1 MPKAN
6 TIRAVI
12 FVMIILGFMF
22 GVIQLFLL
30 RFEAGDVYPAYS
42 TLRSDPLGSRAF
54 YRGLENL
61 QNISVQRN
69 YRQVDNKEFKEST
82 TFFHIG
88 TPVFDS
94 ESVAATWVE
103 AIDRLTARGG
113 RLVLSFLPI
122 EKKPAAWRM
131 STCSLPRADDSDD
144 SHTGSPEDSDDA
156 ETSADEGIE
165 PSENSAAPPISESN
179 SRCVAL
185 TELWG
190 LVLTFAEKPATEAD
204 KKSHEP
210 MGADL
215 KGLPQKITWH
225 TALYFDQLDSSW
237 RVIYTAE
244 GRPVIVERSY
254 GSGSLVLSADSFY
267 MSNEALRSERF
278 PKLLAW
284 TVGQNNQIV
293 FDETHLGIRKQ
304 PGVLGLIKKYRFQ
317 WVIFALAILAI
328 LFVWKNSVYF
338 VPPRPDAYDRSERDV
353 YATRDST
360 DGLIS
365 LLRRNIP
372 KRQLL
377 QICAR
382 EWRRTFQRT
391 QRFAGS
397 NNDPAETVF
406 EKIKAYGAQSSDP
419 VIGYRRMCKII
430 SRGRHN
436 E

>member
-1 MPKAN
+1 
-6 TIRAVI
+6 
-12 FVMIILGFMF
+12 MIVLGFVL

-54 YRGLENL
+54 YRSLKNL
-61 QNISVQRN
+61 KNTSVQRN
-69 YRQVDNKEFKEST
+69 YRILDNLEFKTPT

-94 ESVAATWVE
+94 ESVAAKWTE
-103 AIDRLTARGG
+103 AIDHLTASGG
-113 RLVLSFLPI
+113 RLVLSFLPV
-122 EKKPAAWRM
+122 EKKPADWRM
-131 STCSLPRADDSDD
+131 STCSQSQADTTDEPG
-144 SHTGSPEDSDDA
+144 TGSPQGSDDV
-156 ETSADEGIE
+156 ETPADQGIE
-165 PSENSAAPPISESN
+165 PTENPAGPPILEDE

-190 LVLTFAEKPATEAD
+190 LALTFADKPAAKAI
-204 KKSHEP
+204 KKSDEP
-210 MGADL
+210 LQAEL
-215 KGLPQKITWH
+215 KRLPPTISWH
-225 TALYFDQLDSSW
+225 TALYFDALDSSW
-237 RVIYTAE
+237 RVIYAAE

-254 GSGSLVLSADSFY
+254 GKGSLVLSADTFY

-284 TVGQNNQIV
+284 TVGPNSQIV

-304 PGVLGLIKKYRFQ
+304 PGVLSLIKRYRFQ
-317 WVIFALAILAI
+317 WFILALVVLAI

-338 VPPRPDAYDRSERDV
+338 VPPPRDGYDRSDRNV
-353 YATRDST
+353 YANRDST
-360 DGLIS
+360 HGLIS

-382 EWRRTFQRT
+382 EWRRAFQRN
-391 QRFAGS
+391 QRFAS
-397 NNDPAETVF
+397 RNADPTKTVF
-406 EKIKAYGAQSSDP
+406 EKIKAYGAQASDP
-419 VIGYRRMCKII
+419 VIGYRRMCSII
-430 SRGRHN
+430 SKGRNH

>member
-6 TIRAVI
+6 IIRAVAFVVI
-12 FVMIILGFMF
+12 FLGFVL

-278 PKLLAW
+278 PQLLAW

-338 VPPRPDAYDRSERDV
+338 VPPRPDAYDRSQRDV

-372 KRQLL
+372 KRQIL

-382 EWRRTFQRT
+382 EWRRAFQRN
-391 QRFAGS
+391 QRFAG
-397 NNDPAETVF
+397 NKGDPTKTVF
-406 EKIKAYGAQSSDP
+406 EKIKAYGAQASDP
-419 VIGYRRMCKII
+419 LIGYRRMCNII
-430 SRGRHN
+430 SKGRHN